1 MIRIGKMNKRITIS
15 NFTQAAN
22 TYGEPV
28 RTWIIVGTRWAEVVP
43 LTAKEFITAKQLA
56 SQIDIIFRIR
66 RTPALLLIKPKMKIT
81 YNNQDYNIES
91 AINVQNKNRVIELLC
106 SKIPV

>member
-1 MIRIGKMNKRITIS
+1 MNKRITIS
-15 NFTQAAN
+15 TYVQVAN

-28 RTWIIVGTRWAEVVP
+28 RAWIAAATIWVEVVP

-56 SQIDIIFRIR
+56 SQINIIFRKR
-66 RTPALLLIKPKMKIT
+66 YTTALAGLEPRMKIT

-91 AINVQNKNRVIELLC
+91 VINVQNKNKEVEILC

>member
-1 MIRIGKMNKRITIS
+1 MIRIGKMKKRITIS
-15 NFTQAAN
+15 NFTEAAD

-28 RTWIIVGTRWAEVVP
+28 RTWIAVGTRWAEVVP

-56 SQIDIIFRIR
+56 SQIDIIFRTR
-66 RTPALLLIKPKMKIT
+66 WTPVILLIKPKMKIT

-91 AINVQNKNRVIELLC
+91 AINVQNKNRVIEFLC